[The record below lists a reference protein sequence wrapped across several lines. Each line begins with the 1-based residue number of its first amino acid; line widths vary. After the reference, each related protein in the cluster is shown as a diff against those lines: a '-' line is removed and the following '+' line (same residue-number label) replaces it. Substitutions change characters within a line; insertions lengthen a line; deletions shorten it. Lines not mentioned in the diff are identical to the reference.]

1 MIWPNSVM
9 HALYTALSSDSVLV
23 SSGVTVEL
31 DEVFNS
37 DPNRTPWVG
46 VYFGEVAIEPRR
58 SNVSRPWLA
67 AYSLLVYAQDHSHA
81 GGQDAKD
88 RVNRLLTPVL
98 TAINSDKTL
107 GGTVNIVNGLAVTP
121 FQRNLEEDDWFFTD
135 EILITAEVDA

>member
-67 AYSLLVYAQDHSHA
+67 AYSLLVYAQDHSHS
-81 GGQDAKD
+81 GGLDAKD

-121 FQRNLEEDDWFFTD
+121 FQRNLEADDWFFTD

>member
-37 DPNRTPWVG
+37 DPNRTPWVW

-58 SNVSRPWLA
+58 SDVSRPWLA
-67 AYSLLVYAQDHSHA
+67 AYSLLDYAQDHSHT
-81 GGQDAKD
+81 GGLDAKD

-107 GGTVNIVNGLAVTP
+107 GGTVNIVNGLTVTP
-121 FQRNLEEDDWFFTD
+121 FQRNLEADDWFFTD

>member
-67 AYSLLVYAQDHSHA
+67 AYSLLVYAPDHSHA

-107 GGTVNIVNGLAVTP
+107 GGTVNIVNGLVVTP